1 MCSPAIV
8 EKITNFRTTL
18 GGKIISLDL
27 FDSDFDFDRFTL
39 WLSLDDI
46 STLCGTP
53 VSFLKA
59 SRVFNSGVYNKDCV
73 RYDSNVTKY
82 DLSVTMSLLYE
93 YNPKVGVAFFQFVLP
108 VMCKFYMEQQ
118 TKGDFQISQ
127 LPMKLT
133 QFGIDLK
140 GCDSR
145 TKTLESKVHNLNEQV
160 ISLQSVFLQLKN
172 QQTLSNKTCSD
183 MDPSANLDVSI
194 FKDDHVNPSDFV
206 TIPEFMAMPS
216 FQKLFSL
223 NNAYSERSKLM
234 TMFKSVFTKQAND
247 QIRGEIAKAF
257 NIPFYDA
264 KTLLDKIL
272 TSWKSPNPE
281 KLSDICGQHRAD
293 TLLTMFC
300 YGTHYQFNTPNGVQW
315 NVLLKYP
322 YKSLVKVVCTAL
334 DRGWFNEVIAMMGD
348 MGLPENHEMFKKY
361 KDGAKKK
368 NYVES

>member
-18 GGKIISLDL
+18 GGKVISLDL
-27 FDSDFDFDRFTL
+27 FDSDFDFERFTL

-59 SRVFNSGVYNKDCV
+59 SRVFNSGIYNKDCV
-73 RYDSNVTKY
+73 RYDNNVTKY

-108 VMCKFYMEQQ
+108 VMCKFYMEQM
-118 TKGDFQISQ
+118 TKFDFQISQ
-127 LPMKLT
+127 LPVKLT
-133 QFGIDLK
+133 QFGINLK

-145 TKTLESKVHNLNEQV
+145 TKNLESKVHNLNEQV
-160 ISLQSVFLQLKN
+160 KSLQSAFLHLRN
-172 QQTLSNKTCSD
+172 QQTLSNKTVSD
-183 MDPSANLDVSI
+183 RIPSANLDVSI
-194 FKDDHVNPSDFV
+194 FKDDNVNPSDFF

-234 TMFKSVFTKQAND
+234 TMFKSVLTKQANN
-247 QIRGEIAKAF
+247 QVREEIAKAF

-272 TSWKSPNPE
+272 TSWKSPNPD

-293 TLLTMFC
+293 TLLTMFR
-300 YGTHYQFNTPNGVQW
+300 YGTHYQFSTPNGVQW

-322 YKSLVKVVCTAL
+322 YKSLVKVTCTAL
-334 DRGWFNEVIAMMGD
+334 DRGWLDEVIELMDD
-348 MGLPENHEMFKKY
+348 MGLPENRDMFKKY
-361 KDGAKKK
+361 KDDAKKK
-368 NYVES
+368 SYV

>member
-46 STLCGTP
+46 STLCGTQ

-59 SRVFNSGVYNKDCV
+59 SRVFTSGIYNKDCV
-73 RYDSNVTKY
+73 RYDNNVTKY

-127 LPMKLT
+127 LPVKLN
-133 QFGIDLK
+133 QFGINLK
-140 GCDSR
+140 GCDFR
-145 TKTLESKVHNLNEQV
+145 TKTLESKVHDLSKQV
-160 ISLQSVFLQLKN
+160 ISLQSAFLHLKN
-172 QQTLSNKTCSD
+172 QQTLSNTTCSG
-183 MDPSANLDVSI
+183 MDPSANLDSSI
-194 FKDDHVNPSDFV
+194 FKDDHVNPSDFL

-216 FQKLFSL
+216 FQKLFSM

-234 TMFKSVFTKQAND
+234 TMFKSVLTKQANN
-247 QIRGEIAKAF
+247 QVRGEIARAF

-272 TSWKSPNPE
+272 TSWKSSNPE
-281 KLSDICGQHRAD
+281 KLSDICGKDRAD

-300 YGTHYQFNTPNGVQW
+300 YGAHYQFNTPNGVQW

-322 YKSLVKVVCTAL
+322 YKSLVKVVGTAL
-334 DRGWFNEVIAMMGD
+334 DRGWFEEVIELMDA
-348 MGLPENHEMFKKY
+348 MGLPENRDMFKKY
-361 KDGAKKK
+361 QDDAKKK
-368 NYVES
+368 NYV

>member
-1 MCSPAIV
+1 MCSQAIV

-46 STLCGTP
+46 STLCGTQ

-59 SRVFNSGVYNKDCV
+59 SRVFTSGIYNKDCV
-73 RYDSNVTKY
+73 RYDSTVTKY

-127 LPMKLT
+127 LPMKLN
-133 QFGIDLK
+133 QFGINLK
-140 GCDSR
+140 GCDFR
-145 TKTLESKVHNLNEQV
+145 TKTLESKVHSLSEQV
-160 ISLQSVFLQLKN
+160 KSLQSSFLHLKN
-172 QQTLSNKTCSD
+172 QQTLSNKTVSD
-183 MDPSANLDVSI
+183 RVPSTSLDSSI
-194 FKDDHVNPSDFV
+194 FKDDHVNPSDFL
-206 TIPEFMAMPS
+206 TIPEFMVMPS

-234 TMFKSVFTKQAND
+234 TMFKSVLTKQANN
-247 QIRGEIAKAF
+247 QVREEIAKAF

-281 KLSDICGQHRAD
+281 KLSDLCGQNRSD
-293 TLLTMFC
+293 TLLTMFR
-300 YGTHYQFNTPNGVQW
+300 YGTHYQFSTPNGVQW

-322 YKSLVKVVCTAL
+322 YKSLVKVVSTAL
-334 DRGWFNEVIAMMGD
+334 DRGWFEEVIELMDA
-348 MGLPENHEMFKKY
+348 MGLPENRDMFKKY
-361 KDGAKKK
+361 QDDAKKE
-368 NYVES
+368 NYV

>member
-1 MCSPAIV
+1 MCSQAIV

-27 FDSDFDFDRFTL
+27 FDSDFDFERFTL

-46 STLCGTP
+46 STLCGTQ

-59 SRVFNSGVYNKDCV
+59 SRVFTSGIYNKDCV
-73 RYDSNVTKY
+73 RYDNNVTKY

-127 LPMKLT
+127 LPVKLT
-133 QFGIDLK
+133 QFGINLK
-140 GCDSR
+140 GCDFR
-145 TKTLESKVHNLNEQV
+145 TKTLESKVHDLSKQV
-160 ISLQSVFLQLKN
+160 ISLQSAFLHLKN
-172 QQTLSNKTCSD
+172 QQTLSNKTVSD
-183 MDPSANLDVSI
+183 RVPSTSSDSSI
-194 FKDDHVNPSDFV
+194 FKDDHVNPSDFL

-234 TMFKSVFTKQAND
+234 TMFKSVLTKQANN
-247 QIRGEIAKAF
+247 QVRGEIARAV
-257 NIPFYDA
+257 NISFYDA

-300 YGTHYQFNTPNGVQW
+300 YGTHYQFNTPSGVQW

-322 YKSLVKVVCTAL
+322 YKSLVKVTCTAL
-334 DRGWFNEVIAMMGD
+334 DRGWLDEVIELMGD
-348 MGLPENHEMFKKY
+348 MGLLENRDMFKKY
-361 KDGAKKK
+361 KDDAKKK
-368 NYVES
+368 NYV

>member
-46 STLCGTP
+46 STLCGTQ

-59 SRVFNSGVYNKDCV
+59 SRVFTSGIYNKDCV
-73 RYDSNVTKY
+73 RYDNNVTKY

-127 LPMKLT
+127 LPVKLT
-133 QFGIDLK
+133 QFGINLK

-145 TKTLESKVHNLNEQV
+145 TKTLESKVHILSEQV
-160 ISLQSVFLQLKN
+160 ISLQSAFLQLKN
-172 QQTLSNKTCSD
+172 QQTLSSTTCSD
-183 MDPSANLDVSI
+183 MNPSTSLDSSI
-194 FKDDHVNPSDFV
+194 FKDDHANPSDFF

-234 TMFKSVFTKQAND
+234 TMFKSVLTKQANNHV
-247 QIRGEIAKAF
+247 RGEIAKAF
-257 NIPFYDA
+257 NIPFHDA

-281 KLSDICGQHRAD
+281 KLSDICGKHRAD
-293 TLLTMFC
+293 ILLTMFC

-334 DRGWFNEVIAMMGD
+334 DHGWFGEVVAMMGD
-348 MGLPENHEMFKKY
+348 MGLLENHEMFKQY
-361 KDGAKKK
+361 KDDANKK
-368 NYVES
+368 NYV

>member
-18 GGKIISLDL
+18 GDKVISLDL
-27 FDSDFDFDRFTL
+27 FDADFDFERFTL

-46 STLCGTP
+46 STLCGTQ

-59 SRVFNSGVYNKDCV
+59 SRVFTSGIYNKDCV

-93 YNPKVGVAFFQFVLP
+93 YTPKVGVEFFQFVLP

-127 LPMKLT
+127 LPVKLA
-133 QFGIDLK
+133 QFGINLK
-140 GCDSR
+140 GVDYR
-145 TKTLESKVHNLNEQV
+145 TKGLESKVHSLSEQV
-160 ISLQSVFLQLKN
+160 ISLQSAFLHLKN

-183 MDPSANLDVSI
+183 MGSSTSSDSSI
-194 FKDDHVNPSDFV
+194 FKDDLVNSSDFF

-234 TMFKSVFTKQAND
+234 TMLKSVLTKQANN
-247 QIRGEIAKAF
+247 QVRGEISKAF
-257 NIPFYDA
+257 NISFYDA

-281 KLSDICGQHRAD
+281 KLSDICSQHRAD
-293 TLLTMFC
+293 TLLTMFR
-300 YGTHYQFNTPNGVQW
+300 YGQHYQFSTPTGVQW

-334 DRGWFNEVIAMMGD
+334 EREGFDEVIELMDD
-348 MGLPENHEMFKKY
+348 MGLLENHDMFKKY
-361 KDGAKKK
+361 QDDAQKE
-368 NYVES
+368 NYV